1 MLLVTSL
8 IPPATMVSVLLYLGL
23 RGFHVIN
30 WEFLAGF
37 PRFAGQEGGIL
48 PAIIG
53 SLYVTGICLLVAV
66 PLGVG
71 AAIYLAEYAPDNLLT
86 RIARFFIAC
95 LAGMPS
101 IVIGLFGYTFLVHEL
116 KLGFS
121 VLAGGLALAFMILP
135 WTVVASEESIKAVP
149 KEFKDASLALGATKW
164 QTIKDITI
172 KTAMPGIITGILLGF
187 GKAIGETAVVLF
199 TAGMGVGAFLPLSPF
214 DPARTLPVHLYILA
228 TQSNTSAGFDRAYGT
243 ALTLLTLFTLSSIA
257 ALLVRRRF
265 LRWVR

>member
-1 MLLVTSL
+1 MLSPQSSEKLTNLILLIVSL
-8 IPPATMVSVLLYLGL
+8 IPPAIMAGILLYLFL
-23 RGFHVIN
+23 RGFHVISWN
-30 WEFLAGF
+30 FIAGF

-53 SLYVTGICLLVAV
+53 SLYVASICLLVAV

-86 RIARFFIAC
+86 RIVRFFIAC

-101 IVIGLFGYTFLVHEL
+101 IVIGLFGYVFLVHEL

-135 WTVVASEESIKAVP
+135 WTVVASEEAIKAVP

-164 QTIKDITI
+164 QTIKDVII
-172 KTAMPGIITGILLGF
+172 KTAMPGILTGVLLGF
-187 GKAIGETAVVLF
+187 GKAIGETAVVLY
-199 TAGMGVGAFLPLSPF
+199 TAGMGIGAFLPLSPL
-214 DPARTLPVHLYILA
+214 DQAK
-228 TQSNTSAGFDRAYGT
+228 N
-243 ALTLLTLFTLSSIA
+243 FTCPPLHPCNPIQHFSR
-257 ALLVRRRF
+257 L
-265 LRWVR
+265 